1 MKKSIVYIVN
11 PISGTQRKRRVAE
24 LALELTDREV
34 FEEPRLLQTEHAGHA
49 EELARRAVEEGV
61 NVVVAVGGD
70 GTVNEVGRALVH
82 TDTALAIIPCG
93 SGNGLARHLDIP
105 LAPKGAIEIINRAV
119 IHTLDFGRINEH
131 PFFCTCG
138 IGFDAYVSQKFAEA
152 GKRGFKTYV
161 ENTLFSGFSYK
172 PQTYTITNHGET
184 TTCPAFL
191 IACANAS
198 QYGNDALIAPYASMK
213 DGLLDVVIMKP
224 FSTIE
229 SPQVILQLFAGTL
242 PESSHV
248 RTLRTD
254 HLHILREED
263 GPAHFDGDAFM
274 TGKEIDIRLVRQGL
288 NVVVNESKRRFRLTP
303 TSVLGA
309 RLFPRLFH
317 EWLRDPERFLKE
329 AHNGF
334 KRSGKA
340 WLERFTSGW

>member
-34 FEEPRLLQTEHAGHA
+34 FEEPRVLQTEHAGHA

-82 TDTALAIIPCG
+82 TDTALAIVPCG

-172 PQTYTITNHGET
+172 P
-184 TTCPAFL
+184 
-191 IACANAS
+191 
-198 QYGNDALIAPYASMK
+198 
-213 DGLLDVVIMKP
+213 
-224 FSTIE
+224 
-229 SPQVILQLFAGTL
+229 
-242 PESSHV
+242 
-248 RTLRTD
+248 
-254 HLHILREED
+254 
-263 GPAHFDGDAFM
+263 
-274 TGKEIDIRLVRQGL
+274 
-288 NVVVNESKRRFRLTP
+288 
-303 TSVLGA
+303 
-309 RLFPRLFH
+309 
-317 EWLRDPERFLKE
+317 
-329 AHNGF
+329 
-334 KRSGKA
+334 
-340 WLERFTSGW
+340 